1 MFYMSQNNIPISIEV
16 TTYLKQKPYVL
27 EAIEQEIVN
36 YSALARKITED
47 LGDVNFEAVKSTL
60 IRLAKDL
67 RNKKKQRELKIIK
80 LLKKADFSINN
91 KIATIHHI
99 SPLNIESIAFSKTPS
114 GYMYFVKENIAEK
127 STFKK
132 IDYGH
137 AIIHIKSPKEI
148 EDTPGVAAFLL
159 TTLASE
165 NINVVH
171 LMDCREDT
179 FLVIKEFDAPLSFR
193 VLSEAL
199 RI

>member
-1 MFYMSQNNIPISIEV
+1 MFYMRQNNIPISKEV
-16 TTYLKQKPYVL
+16 ITYLKRKPYVQ
-27 EAIEQEIVN
+27 EAVEQEIVN
-36 YSALARKITED
+36 YSALARKIAVD
-47 LGDVNFEAVKSTL
+47 LGDVNFEAIKSTL

-67 RNKKKQRELKIIK
+67 RNKKKKREQKIIN

-91 KIATIHHI
+91 KIATIHHV
-99 SPLNIESIAFSKTPS
+99 SSLNIDSIAFSKTPS
-114 GYMYFVKENIAEK
+114 GYMYFVKENTAEK

-132 IDYGH
+132 IDYGF
-137 AIIHIKSPKEI
+137 AIIHIKNPKEI

-159 TTLASE
+159 STLASE

-179 FLVIKEFDAPLSFR
+179 FLVIKESDAPLAFKA
-193 VLSEAL
+193 LSEGL

>member
-1 MFYMSQNNIPISIEV
+1 VFYMSQNKYIISKEV
-16 TTYLKQKPYVL
+16 MIYLKRKPYVL
-27 EAIEQEIVN
+27 EALEQEIIN
-36 YSALARKITED
+36 YSALARKITKD
-47 LGDVNFEAVKSTL
+47 LGDANFEAVKTTI
-60 IRLAKDL
+60 IRVAKDL
-67 RNKKKQRELKIIK
+67 RLKKKQRELKIIK

-91 KIATIHHI
+91 KIATIHHL
-99 SPLNIESIAFSKTPS
+99 SPLNIESIAFSKTPT

-132 IDYGH
+132 IDYGY

-159 TTLASE
+159 STLASE